1 MKFGN
6 ELTMELDQLDRVSG
20 GTYHEYR
27 ELSDFMYDVKNCGK
41 WKKHQTHLDRED
53 DIVDYLRE
61 EMGIKANLHGGFLD
75 FINPFTKGVPA
86 EYTDMKTGKALS
98 HQEVLSRVKARFK

>member
-41 WKKHQTHLDRED
+41 WKKHRNRQNIVCPDRHEKSSPKAALDGVIIIQLAEPHSTED
-53 DIVDYLRE
+53 IFLKQRRLL
-61 EMGIKANLHGGFLD
+61 ANLPG
-75 FINPFTKGVPA
+75 TC
-86 EYTDMKTGKALS
+86 S
-98 HQEVLSRVKARFK
+98 

>member
-6 ELTMELDQLDRVSG
+6 ELIMELDQLDQVSG
-20 GTYHEYR
+20 GTYMEFR
-27 ELSDFMYDVKNCGK
+27 AFSDFMYDKKNRGK
-41 WKKHQTHLDRED
+41 WTKYQTHLDGED

-61 EMGIKANLHGGFLD
+61 EMGIKANLHGSFLD
-75 FINPFTKGVPA
+75 FINPLAKGVPA